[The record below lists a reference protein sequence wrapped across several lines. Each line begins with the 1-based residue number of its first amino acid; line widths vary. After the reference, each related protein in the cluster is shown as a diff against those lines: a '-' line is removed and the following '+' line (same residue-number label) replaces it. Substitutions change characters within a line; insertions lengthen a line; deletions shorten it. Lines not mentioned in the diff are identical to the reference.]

1 MPQCSRKGQPV
12 TDINDTLYDVRD
24 IRTHDIVTGEELL
37 IVYFPRE
44 GVVTINGYTV
54 SRSQKLRD
62 LYEKAVFYGPLC
74 DKPFTVAT
82 TSLTNLFF

>member
-1 MPQCSRKGQPV
+1 M
-12 TDINDTLYDVRD
+12 TDNSDTLYDVRD
-24 IRTHDIVTGEELL
+24 IRTHDIVTGEQLL
-37 IVYFPRE
+37 IVYFPKA

-54 SRSQKLRD
+54 TRSQKLWD
-62 LYEKAVFYGPLC
+62 LYEKAVFHRPLS

>member
-1 MPQCSRKGQPV
+1 M
-12 TDINDTLYDVRD
+12 TDNNDTLYDVRD

-37 IVYFPRE
+37 IVYFPRV

-62 LYEKAVFYGPLC
+62 LYERALFYRPLS

>member
-1 MPQCSRKGQPV
+1 M
-12 TDINDTLYDVRD
+12 TDNNDTLYDVRD

-37 IVYFPRE
+37 IVYFPRS

-54 SRSQKLRD
+54 SRSQKLQD
-62 LYEKAVFYGPLC
+62 LYEKAVFHRPLSN
-74 DKPFTVAT
+74 KPFSVAT